1 MINKQIIQFDFND
14 LIIEPEVITSINS
27 RKNIMVRKHNFLPLM
42 TAPMDTV
49 INETNVHIYE
59 NLGIIPVLT
68 RIKDVESNYKSTD
81 RFLSYSLTQVE
92 EVFLKKPKILYNQPY
107 KVLIDVANGH
117 MKNLLDLC
125 KRLKQVYGENMKLM
139 VGNIANPITIDEYC
153 KLKVDY
159 VRLGIGG
166 GSSCTSSANVAVGG
180 SLAYLIHETYKI
192 RNKFHTPKTKIIAD
206 GGIKS
211 YADAIKAIA
220 LGADYVML
228 GGILNKSLE
237 SCSITTKENGEIIDQ
252 YSDDAK
258 KMFLS
263 GIPLYKDF
271 RGMSTKVVQQ
281 SLGKENLTTSE
292 GIVTKNKVEYLLAT
306 WVENFEDYLK
316 SAMSYTNKENLHD
329 FKGKVNLNLV
339 SENYF
344 KRYNK

>member
-1 MINKQIIQFDFND
+1 MINKQIQFDFND
-14 LIIEPEVITSINS
+14 LIIEPEVITNINT
-27 RKNIMVRKHNFLPLM
+27 RKNINVRKNNMLPLM

-49 INETNVHIYE
+49 INNENSNIYE
-59 NLGIIPVLT
+59 NLGIIPILT
-68 RIKDVESNYKSTD
+68 RVKNTHNNYVSTGK
-81 RFLSYSLTQVE
+81 FLSYSLTQVE
-92 EVFLKKPKILYNQPY
+92 DVFLKNAQIIYSKPY

-117 MKNLLDLC
+117 MKNVLDIS
-125 KRLKQVYGENMKLM
+125 KKLKEVYGDNIKLM

-159 VRLGIGG
+159 VRCGIGG
-166 GSSCTSSANVAVGG
+166 GSSCTSTANVAVGG
-180 SLAYLIHETYKI
+180 SLAYIINEAYKI
-192 RNKFHTPKTKIIAD
+192 RNKFHTPKTQIIAD

-211 YADAIKAIA
+211 YADAIKALA

-237 SCSITTKENGEIIDQ
+237 SCAITKKENDEIIDQ
-252 YSDDAK
+252 YSDEAK
-258 KMFLS
+258 KMFLA
-263 GIPLYKDF
+263 GVPLYKEF
-271 RGMSTKVVQQ
+271 RGMSTKDVQR
-281 SLGKENLTTSE
+281 SLGKEILTTSE
-292 GIVTKNKVEYLLAT
+292 GIVTKNKVEYLLET

-316 SAMSYTNKENLHD
+316 SAMSYTNKDNLHD